1 MTIRWHCLPFESLP
15 SLILYDLLRLRS
27 EVFVVEQNCVFQ
39 DIDRQD
45 MDAHHLLGY
54 NEAGE
59 LAAYA
64 RLFDA
69 GKSYEQASIGRV
81 IVAQPFRQYGL
92 GRELL
97 RMREWLQRAPRMSPL
112 HLPVTSVLQRMAR
125 RADDP
130 RMAARHASR
139 AASSLTRV
147 LAKDEALLADRQRL
161 SAALLDVA
169 ALLEGHA
176 VYFSHPS
183 RRRSHAQ

>member
-15 SLILYDLLRLRS
+15 NLILYDLLRLRS

-64 RLFDA
+64 RLFAA
-69 GKSYEQASIGRV
+69 GKCYPEAASIGRV

-92 GRELL
+92 GRELMRQALAHSDALFGPQPNKIGAQQHLEAFYNGFGYEQCGPMYVEDGIPHIPML
-97 RMREWLQRAPRMSPL
+97 RPA
-112 HLPVTSVLQRMAR
+112 
-125 RADDP
+125 
-130 RMAARHASR
+130 
-139 AASSLTRV
+139 
-147 LAKDEALLADRQRL
+147 
-161 SAALLDVA
+161 
-169 ALLEGHA
+169 
-176 VYFSHPS
+176 
-183 RRRSHAQ
+183 

>member
-54 NEAGE
+54 NEAGT

-69 GKSYEQASIGRV
+69 GKCYEEASIGRV
-81 IVAQPFRQYGL
+81 IVAQPFRKYGL
-92 GRELL
+92 GREL
-97 RMREWLQRAPRMSPL
+97 MRQALFWSDSLFGARANKIGAQQ
-112 HLPVTSVLQRMAR
+112 HLEQFYNGFGYEQCGPMYVEDGIPHIPMR
-125 RADDP
+125 R
-130 RMAARHASR
+130 H
-139 AASSLTRV
+139 
-147 LAKDEALLADRQRL
+147 
-161 SAALLDVA
+161 
-169 ALLEGHA
+169 
-176 VYFSHPS
+176 
-183 RRRSHAQ
+183 

>member
-15 SLILYDLLRLRS
+15 ALILYDLLRLRS

-69 GKSYEQASIGRV
+69 GKCYEEASIGRV
-81 IVAQPFRQYGL
+81 IVAQPFRQ
-92 GRELL
+92 L
-97 RMREWLQRAPRMSPL
+97 RPGPRADAAGPGPFRRAVWPAAQQNRRAAA
-112 HLPVTSVLQRMAR
+112 PGAVLQRVRLRAV
-125 RADDP
+125 RADV
-130 RMAARHASR
+130 RGGRYSAHSHAAG
-139 AASSLTRV
+139 
-147 LAKDEALLADRQRL
+147 LACKQDVKKNVML
-161 SAALLDVA
+161 SAETRPAIVILTVA
-169 ALLEGHA
+169 KNLSGLSNIVH
-176 VYFSHPS
+176 
-183 RRRSHAQ
+183 Q

>member
-1 MTIRWHCLPFESLP
+1 MTIRWHCLPFEALP

-69 GKSYEQASIGRV
+69 GKSYEQASVGRV

-92 GRELL
+92 GRELMRQALAFSDALFGPQANKIGAQQHLERFYNEFGYEQCGPMYVEDGIPHIPML
-97 RMREWLQRAPRMSPL
+97 RPA
-112 HLPVTSVLQRMAR
+112 
-125 RADDP
+125 
-130 RMAARHASR
+130 
-139 AASSLTRV
+139 
-147 LAKDEALLADRQRL
+147 
-161 SAALLDVA
+161 
-169 ALLEGHA
+169 
-176 VYFSHPS
+176 
-183 RRRSHAQ
+183 

>member
-54 NEAGE
+54 NEAGT

-69 GKSYEQASIGRV
+69 GKCYEEASIGRV
-81 IVAQPFRQYGL
+81 IVAQPFRKYGL
-92 GRELL
+92 GREL
-97 RMREWLQRAPRMSPL
+97 MRQALSWSDSLFGARTNRIGAQQ
-112 HLPVTSVLQRMAR
+112 HLERFYNGFGYEQCGSMYVEDGIPHIPMR
-125 RADDP
+125 R
-130 RMAARHASR
+130 H
-139 AASSLTRV
+139 
-147 LAKDEALLADRQRL
+147 
-161 SAALLDVA
+161 
-169 ALLEGHA
+169 
-176 VYFSHPS
+176 
-183 RRRSHAQ
+183 

>member
-1 MTIRWHCLPFESLP
+1 MTIRWHCLPFEALP

-27 EVFVVEQNCVFQ
+27 EVFVVEQNCAFQ

-92 GRELL
+92 GRELMRQALAFSDALFGPQANKIGAQQHLERFYNEFGYEQSGPMYVEDGIPHIPML
-97 RMREWLQRAPRMSPL
+97 R
-112 HLPVTSVLQRMAR
+112 PV
-125 RADDP
+125 
-130 RMAARHASR
+130 
-139 AASSLTRV
+139 
-147 LAKDEALLADRQRL
+147 
-161 SAALLDVA
+161 
-169 ALLEGHA
+169 
-176 VYFSHPS
+176 
-183 RRRSHAQ
+183 